1 MCVCVL
7 CQSLHCKHIPL
18 FLQCLHLLC
27 FLLCT
32 HVCVGYVSGVLCQSL
47 HGEHIPL
54 FLQCL
59 TQTLNLNPTPYTQ
72 TLTSCELT
80 FILATFPARLHPLSF
95 TQIASVRLP
104 RLPPRT
110 HSTCNTHVCYVIQY
124 ANEWGIRGRGGQ
136 DESVYADGWANRGR
150 GEKNRGV
157 HTDSW
162 GVRGKDLS
170 FNKCNSCFFLW
181 AIVESVMRAHPLVS
195 AVLSLALLSS
205 LPALCVCYVSGVLCQ
220 SVHGEHI
227 PLFLQCL
234 TQTLNLNPTP
244 YTQTLTS
251 CELTFILA
259 TFPARLHPI
268 SFTQI
273 ASVRPPEAPT
283 THS

>member
-95 TQIASVRLP
+95 TQIASVRPSVWHP
-104 RLPPRT
+104 RLSDRT
-110 HSTCNTHVCYVIQY
+110 RSTCNAHMCAMSFSTPM
-124 ANEWGIRGRGGQ
+124 AGETG
-136 DESVYADGWANRGR
+136 GWAKRTVASTPTAGEFGGR
-150 GEKNRGV
+150 AKG
-157 HTDSW
+157 
-162 GVRGKDLS
+162 
-170 FNKCNSCFFLW
+170 
-181 AIVESVMRAHPLVS
+181 
-195 AVLSLALLSS
+195 
-205 LPALCVCYVSGVLCQ
+205 Q
-220 SVHGEHI
+220 
-227 PLFLQCL
+227 
-234 TQTLNLNPTP
+234 
-244 YTQTLTS
+244 
-251 CELTFILA
+251 
-259 TFPARLHPI
+259 
-268 SFTQI
+268 
-273 ASVRPPEAPT
+273 EAPT
-283 THS
+283 PTANSGACRCCSSGGVTAAQATAAAMMEMMNTGM